1 MNATQIRHNSY
12 LLIRVRNLYT
22 YFEQHLAGCKNS
34 KFQHIFL
41 VFLFLLEWISF
52 LNASQ
57 FRWNGFCFSTSSPSS
72 NITQF
77 EHIISYI
84 TCIERKTKNVL
95 RWKWFLE
102 FYSNIWQYINCT
114 LCKYILNILD
124 IWKCNLFSVKMA
136 LLPFTWFLFFGW
148 KRMKASSLMVGIT
161 RLRYRSIHPSCC
173 QLFSINVAGRIN
185 SIIHL
190 AVMDV
195 RTLFLFCS
203 LLLFFFSH
211 FYWTRLCNSDCIL
224 LRP

>member
-1 MNATQIRHNSY
+1 MHHNFDGMVFVSQHHHHH
-12 LLIRVRNLYT
+12 LI
-22 YFEQHLAGCKNS
+22 
-34 KFQHIFL
+34 
-41 VFLFLLEWISF
+41 
-52 LNASQ
+52 
-57 FRWNGFCFSTSSPSS
+57 
-72 NITQF
+72 ITQF

-148 KRMKASSLMVGIT
+148 KRMKAPSLMVGIT

-203 LLLFFFSH
+203 LLLFFFRISIE
-211 FYWTRLCNSDCIL
+211 RDCAILIVYYCARKQEKNVGVIRWKTSASVCCQCFALTIPHPIL
-224 LRP
+224 L